1 MRGVS
6 LALVLAAL
14 ALPLW
19 GQVGSAAEPLFQV
32 DFSNPGLSPP
42 HWTLTIRPD
51 GSGHFRAERASGAGA
66 GSQGIETPGV
76 DRDIQVS
83 AEFAERVFQTAQRK
97 GLSRSQCESRL
108 KVAFQGWKKLS
119 LTGPG
124 GEWNCEFNY
133 SQDKEIQALGES
145 LVAVA
150 GTIIEGAR
158 LELLLRH
165 DRLGLDSEMEFLVEA
180 EADGRAQQMGAI
192 REVLERLADDPGVME
207 RVRKRARVLLER
219 VGAGAQGLGTR
230 E

>member
-1 MRGVS
+1 MKAAWLA
-6 LALVLAAL
+6 LALVAL
-14 ALPLW
+14 ALPAR
-19 GQVGSAAEPLFQV
+19 GQVGGAAEPLFQV
-32 DFSNPGLSPP
+32 DFSNPGLSPA

-51 GSGHFRAERASGAGA
+51 GSGHFRSERSSGAGA
-66 GSQGIETPGV
+66 GSQGIEIPGV

-97 GLSRSQCESRL
+97 SQSRSPCESRL

-150 GTIIEGAR
+150 GTIVEGAR

-165 DRLGLDSEMEFLVEA
+165 DRLGLDGEMEFLVEA
-180 EADGRAQQMGAI
+180 QADGRVQQMGAI

-207 RVRKRARVLLER
+207 RVRKRARVLLEK
-219 VGAGAQGLGTR
+219 AGDGVQGLGTR
-230 E
+230 D